1 MKVGFLSIEKQSVN
15 QRDARIALFDSGN
28 SAELFLTVAAGPDIA
43 ANVDWAIEQLKA
55 VCDAIVIEGNTAVFY
70 KSRQDKLPKRPENF
84 ELDGKMYAVAPVVDY
99 AYINEKLIPFLNTKS
114 KTRYAVIVFKT
125 YGKTVDELKTILKNY
140 TKKGSKIQL
149 GFFPDFLE
157 CEVHARASSNMMKT
171 TLNTISLELNELLYN
186 YTYAYDRISIAECV
200 AQMLKKDGV
209 KLKIAE
215 SFTGGALSSAFTQIV
230 GASEYLAEGLVTYSV
245 ASKTKR
251 LGVSLQTIAEKGVVS
266 SDTAFDMAKGL
277 MADGDCDIVIA
288 TTGNAGPSAQ
298 SGAVGLCYI
307 AIGDTRVNEVHV
319 YQYTFTGNRKENIDS
334 GVKNALFLLFEHLL
348 NMEAVIE
355 KTESGATAGGAQ

>member
-1 MKVGFLSIEKQSVN
+1 MKIGFLSIEKQSVD
-15 QRDARIALFDSGN
+15 QREARIALFDCGH
-28 SAELFLTVAAGPDIA
+28 SADMFLTVAPGPDLA
-43 ANVDWAIEQLKA
+43 ADVDWAVEQLRTT
-55 VCDAIVIEGNTAVFY
+55 CDAIVIEGNISVFY
-70 KSRQDKLPKRPENF
+70 KSRQELPKRSETF
-84 ELDGKMYAVAPVVDY
+84 ELDGKLYAVTSAVNS
-99 AYINEKLIPFLNTKS
+99 AFLNEKFIPFLNTKS

-149 GFFPDFLE
+149 GFFPDRLE

-200 AQMLKKDGV
+200 AQMLQKDGV

-215 SFTGGALSSAFTQIV
+215 SFTGGALASAFTRIPK
-230 GASEYLAEGLVTYSV
+230 ASEYLIEGLVTYSV

-277 MADGDCDIVIA
+277 MADGDCDLVVA

-298 SGAVGLCYI
+298 SGTVGLCYI

-319 YQYTFTGNRKENIDS
+319 YQYTFTGDREENIES

-348 NMEAVIE
+348 NMEAAAE
-355 KTESGATAGGAQ
+355 KTESGAAPGSAQ